1 MTLGEK
7 MAKLRKEQS
16 YTQEQLAQLLGV
28 SRQAVSRWES
38 DLAYPETEKLLRLGK
53 LYNCS
58 MDYLLKDEQDT
69 PQEQPHRFGL
79 RDLYFERK
87 SKKMIGTLPLWHVN
101 IGLGRTAKGV
111 FAVGLAAKGIV
122 AVGLCALGVISL
134 GTVAV
139 GLLSFGALAL
149 GLLAAGAIAVGIVA
163 LGAISVGVFAVGALA
178 VGQFAVGALA
188 IGNYAACGDV
198 ARGAIAIGKSEA
210 AGSVY
215 QSLNADRE
223 MVSLLLDKTVPGWL
237 QWAAALFQKING

>member
-7 MAKLRKEQS
+7 LAKLRREQN

-28 SRQAVSRWES
+28 SRQAVSHWES

-53 LYNCS
+53 LYHCS
-58 MDYLLKDEQDT
+58 MDYLLNEEVEA
-69 PQEQPHRFGL
+69 PQAQQRRIGL

-87 SKKMIGTLPLWHVN
+87 SKRMIGNLPLWHIN

-111 FAVGLAAKGIV
+111 FAIGLAAKGIV
-122 AVGLCALGVISL
+122 SVGVLALGIISLGSVAVGVLSCAAMALGILAAGAVALGVI
-134 GTVAV
+134 AV
-139 GLLSFGALAL
+139 
-149 GLLAAGAIAVGIVA
+149 
-163 LGAISVGVFAVGALA
+163 GAISVGIFAVGALA
-178 VGQFAVGALA
+178 IGQFAVGALA

-198 ARGAIAIGKSEA
+198 ARGAIAIGNSEA

-223 MVSLLLDKTVPGWL
+223 TVSLLLDKTVPGWL
-237 QWAAALFQKING
+237 QWAATLFQKLSA